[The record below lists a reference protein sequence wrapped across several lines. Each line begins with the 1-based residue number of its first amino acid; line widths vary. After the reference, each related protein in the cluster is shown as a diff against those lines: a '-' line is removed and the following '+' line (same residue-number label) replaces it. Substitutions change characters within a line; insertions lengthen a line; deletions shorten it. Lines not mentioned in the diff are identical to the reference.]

1 MLDSPVLVDQNMV
14 SGSNKDQRDNFPRI
28 HLDVSLFSGLYT
40 SDMFP
45 FDPPTQSDTYSN
57 VNQERGGHQRYP
69 RLKSWFGHH
78 SSKVEVHS
86 LYKHINEY

>member
-28 HLDVSLFSGLYT
+28 HLDVSLFSGLHQICIPT
-40 SDMFP
+40 FP

-57 VNQERGGHQRYP
+57 VNQERDGHQRYP
-69 RLKSWFGHH
+69 RL
-78 SSKVEVHS
+78 
-86 LYKHINEY
+86 